1 MNDMTPAAI
10 PDADAL
16 CQILAEQM
24 RAHINPHRTLL
35 VGIHTG
41 GVWVAARLHSLL
53 GLQTRLGEI
62 DVSFYRDD
70 YSQRG
75 LHPGGG
81 KSHLPFVTEGAHLI
95 IVDDVLYTGRTLR
108 AAMNEIFDYGR
119 PEKIELAVLVDRGGR
134 ELPIAATYC
143 AHSMQLPAEQMLA
156 LQRRDDGAL
165 NFQLTTRSTAVQ
177 EASDQN
183 AN

>member
-1 MNDMTPAAI
+1 MNAMNTVTPTATPKAES
-10 PDADAL
+10 L
-16 CQILAEQM
+16 CQMLADQI
-24 RAHINPHRTLL
+24 RAQIDPHRTLL

-41 GVWVAARLHSLL
+41 GAWVAARLHSLL
-53 GLQTRLGEI
+53 GLKTSLGEI

-81 KSHLPFVTEGAHLI
+81 KSHLPFATEGAHLI
-95 IVDDVLYTGRTLR
+95 IVDDVLYTGRTIR

-143 AHSMQLPAEQMLA
+143 AHTVQLPAEQMLT
-156 LQRRDDGAL
+156 LERRDDGTL
-165 NFQLTTRSTAVQ
+165 NFQLTVRSTAVQ
-177 EASDQN
+177 EASD
-183 AN
+183 